1 MIYAIA
7 MNDNKLSHQ
16 FSKSARFD
24 FYNEQQEPVAVYK
37 NPALDI
43 EGCQGKQA
51 IVHLFKK
58 MQCDVVVVRKIGE
71 KTLSRLLNAGFNI
84 ERGNTRHS
92 TSELLTAAAS
102 QQSPLTDPAQG
113 IKKSCE
119 HSHEQHSC
127 CGHH

>member
-7 MNDNKLSHQ
+7 MTDNKLSHQ
-16 FSKSARFD
+16 FSKSTRFD
-24 FYNEQQEPVAVYK
+24 FYNEQQEPVGVYK

-43 EGCQGKQA
+43 ESCQGKQA

-119 HSHEQHSC
+119 HSHEHHGC